1 MASGLDLTTF
11 DPMLKQHYAP
21 GVVLNL
27 AMARNKAL
35 GVMNKSHK
43 KPGGGRSWTQ
53 PVQFGLPGGGSSDF
67 ATAMAATNNQSQY
80 GVFTVPRTKHYR
92 LARVDN
98 ETIESTADGDM
109 DAFDNAFDEF
119 DKAIQAEANYMNF
132 RLFRSR
138 GGSIGRMTNASFAT
152 AVITLDDPAAVW
164 GVRKGD
170 VLVLSSSDGTSGSLR
185 AGTLTISSV
194 QRAAGTI
201 TTTANISTGVAAA
214 TQNDYLFLAGDFG
227 GACAG
232 FIDWIPDAA
241 PASTL
246 YGLDRTPE
254 PELTGGCRVDG
265 TSGQPVHE
273 TLIDMCAQLDS
284 FGAPDDL
291 IVFANPLA
299 TASLSKQL
307 EGKWSIVQA
316 SGTNGSK
323 VADIG
328 YKGWE
333 VTLEGHQVTI
343 ITERACQKS
352 RLWML
357 APDTWTM
364 FSAGAAPNVLQKRA
378 GSIIKVSEFADAYD
392 ARVGE
397 YWNLANKAPG
407 WNCNGQLPA

>member
-27 AMARNKAL
+27 AVQRNKAL
-35 GVMNKSHK
+35 GMMNKSNK

-80 GVFTVPRTKHYR
+80 GAFTVTRTKHYR

-98 ETIESTADGDM
+98 ETIEATADGDM
-109 DAFDNAFDEF
+109 DSFEKAFDEF
-119 DKAIQAEANYMNF
+119 DNAIQAEANYMNF

-152 AVITLDDPAAVW
+152 AVITLDDPSAVW

-185 AGTLTISSV
+185 AGSLTILSV

-201 TTTANISTGVAAA
+201 TCTGNISAGVAAA
-214 TQNDYLFLAGDFG
+214 AQNDYLFMAGDFG
-227 GACAG
+227 AAAAG

-254 PELTGGCRVDG
+254 PELLGGCRVDG
-265 TSGQPVHE
+265 TDGRPTHE
-273 TLIDMCAQLDS
+273 TLIDMVAQLDAL
-284 FGAPDDL
+284 GAGDEL
-291 IVFANPLA
+291 IAFMNPLA
-299 TASLSKQL
+299 TASLTKQL
-307 EGKWSIVQA
+307 EGKWVIMQA
-316 SGTNGSK
+316 AGTNGSK

-328 YKGWE
+328 YKGWQ

-343 ITERACQKS
+343 LTERVCQ
-352 RLWML
+352 RARVWML
-357 APDTWTM
+357 SPDTWTV
-364 FSAGAAPNVLQKRA
+364 FSAGAAPNFLQKRA

-397 YWNLANKAPG
+397 YWNMACKAPG
-407 WNCNGQLPA
+407 YNCNGQLPT